1 MKNLRYS
8 RSLLLAVITF
18 TFFHG
23 VLIMPAYAAIEKKLS
38 IKGDNYPI
46 PAILTLPDE
55 KKTRPF
61 PIVVMLHGTASQKDE
76 VGDLYKRLASKLANK
91 NIASIRFDFA
101 GSGES
106 SVDYRLYNL
115 EGAVNDVLS
124 IYSFIEQHK
133 GIESQSIHLL
143 GFSQG
148 GLIAQLAA
156 VQPKLP
162 VGSIVTWSAVAGD
175 GIGSFKPFFDQYEQE
190 AVDNGF
196 AAIQY
201 PWLEKPLNFSH
212 TWFEQIRHNNSLTN
226 MNTYKGAL
234 LAIAG
239 DADKTVSWQNSV
251 ALVKGAQQAKASLY
265 LIKNANH
272 IFNVLAKDGSKL
284 NSDQGITQEL
294 LNITTYYF
302 TEQTAH

>member
-1 MKNLRYS
+1 M
-8 RSLLLAVITF
+8 
-18 TFFHG
+18 
-23 VLIMPAYAAIEKKLS
+23 
-38 IKGDNYPI
+38 
-46 PAILTLPDE
+46 
-55 KKTRPF
+55 
-61 PIVVMLHGTASQKDE
+61 
-76 VGDLYKRLASKLANK
+76 
-91 NIASIRFDFA
+91 
-101 GSGES
+101 
-106 SVDYRLYNL
+106 
-115 EGAVNDVLS
+115 NDVLS

-196 AAIQY
+196 AAIKY

-212 TWFEQIRHNNSLTN
+212 TWFEQIRHNNSLTK
-226 MNTYKGAL
+226 MTTYKGPL

-284 NSDQGITQEL
+284 NSDQEITQEL